1 MKVLK
6 IPICLVAVTLVL
18 GIFSVP
24 AAANVTYPFY
34 CITNNIA
41 GDADIGEAQ
50 MFVDVSDPGGG
61 QVLFTF
67 RNEGPEASS
76 ITDVYFD
83 DGTLFGIAS
92 IINTAG
98 VVDFSLG
105 ASPHELP
112 SGGNLSPPF
121 VTTVGFLADSNPPVQ
136 PLGVNPGESL
146 GIIFDLGTD
155 INGDPYTYSDVLYAL
170 SIPEDVDDGLR
181 IGIRVQGYDSGGS
194 ESFVN
199 IPAPGTI
206 LLGGIGV
213 ALVGWLRRRRTL

>member
-1 MKVLK
+1 MKVFK
-6 IPICLVAVTLVL
+6 IHMCLVAVTLVL
-18 GIFSVP
+18 GVFSMP
-24 AAANVTYPFY
+24 AHANVTYPFY
-34 CITNNIA
+34 CITNNSLI
-41 GDADIGEAQ
+41 DAAIGEAQ

-83 DGTLFGIAS
+83 DGTLLGIYS

-98 VVDFSLG
+98 DVEFSQG

-121 VTTVGFLADSNPPVQ
+121 VTTVGFLADSDPPVQ

-146 GIIFDLGTD
+146 GIIFDLDTG
-155 INGDPYTYSDVLYAL
+155 YTYSDVLYAL

-181 IGIRVQGYDSGGS
+181 IGIRVQGFDSGGS

-199 IPAPGTI
+199 IPAPGAI

-213 ALVGWLRRRRTL
+213 VLVGLLRRRRTL

>member
-1 MKVLK
+1 MKVVK
-6 IPICLVAVTLVL
+6 ILILVVVVTLVL
-18 GIFSVP
+18 GVFSVP
-24 AAANVTYPFY
+24 TQANVTYPFY
-34 CITNNIA
+34 CITNNSLI
-41 GDADIGEAQ
+41 DAAIGEAQ
-50 MFVDVSDPGGG
+50 MFVDVDPYGVN

-83 DGTLFGIAS
+83 DGALFGIAS
-92 IINTAG
+92 IINTTG
-98 VVDFSLG
+98 DVEFSLG

-121 VTTVGFLADSNPPVQ
+121 VTTVGFLADSDPPVQ

-146 GIIFDLGTD
+146 GIIFDLESGK
-155 INGDPYTYSDVLYAL
+155 TYSDVLYAL

-181 IGIRVQGYDSGGS
+181 IGIRVQGYDSEGS

-199 IPAPGTI
+199 IPAPGAI

-213 ALVGWLRRRRTL
+213 AVVGWLRRRRTL